1 MGRKTFNELVG
12 FEAMSDLTSQMEIG
26 GQQGSSTKA

>member
-1 MGRKTFNELVG
+1 VGRKTFNKPVG